1 VSTASER
8 MAGPPGAGEGA
19 ALGQSACETF
29 RKLVAIYLKGS
40 ITSVAV
46 KFFLFVLG
54 IEFTPRQWELVA
66 AATPFVVK

>member
-1 VSTASER
+1 MR
-8 MAGPPGAGEGA
+8 DLP
-19 ALGQSACETF
+19 
-29 RKLVAIYLKGS
+29 KLVAIYLKGS